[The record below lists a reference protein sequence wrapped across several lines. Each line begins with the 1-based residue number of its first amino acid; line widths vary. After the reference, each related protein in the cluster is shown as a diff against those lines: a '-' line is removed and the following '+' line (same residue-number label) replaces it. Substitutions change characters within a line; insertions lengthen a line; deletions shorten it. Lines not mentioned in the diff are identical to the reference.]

1 MMKPVL
7 REEEIDDMDSDNELD
22 HDLIPSQ
29 MLEDVCYGT
38 QSRPNVIK
46 REACYKIGDSIR

>member
-1 MMKPVL
+1 MKPVL
-7 REEEIDDMDSDNELD
+7 REEEIDDMDSDKELD
-22 HDLIPSQ
+22 HDLIRSQ

-38 QSRPNVIK
+38 QSHPNVIK